1 MNIKKQLA
9 RSFYITLSSDNVG
22 AYATRADRRQMLM
35 STAGELVALG
45 YKIASVQQLKRKHV
59 VALTESWQ
67 TKNLNNGTIKN
78 RVAALRRLAVMIN
91 KPEII
96 PSNADLHIGRRQSV
110 GIQNRA
116 VFNPDLTGITD
127 PGVRISLELQRCFGL
142 RREES
147 LKIKPMIADRGE
159 QLVLLGSW
167 CKGNRPRKIP
177 IRTPEQQYWLNE
189 AKQFVQQPDRSLIPA
204 GKSYIRHRYGYDK
217 QCQKIGIRSHS
228 LRHAYA
234 QQRYRELTG
243 WDAPIAGGPSTQE
256 LDVAQRQQDI
266 QARMI
271 LTEELGHSR
280 IAITKNYLA

>member
-22 AYATRADRRQMLM
+22 AYATRADRRQILM

-67 TKNLNNGTIKN
+67 KKNLNNGTIKN

-96 PSNADLHIGRRQSV
+96 PSNADLHIGRRQSR

-116 VFNPDLTGITD
+116 VFNPDLIGITD

-167 CKGNRPRKIP
+167 CKGNRPREIP
-177 IRTPEQQYWLNE
+177 IRTPEQRYWLNE
-189 AKQFVQQPDRSLIPA
+189 AKQFVKQPDRSLIPA
-204 GKSYIRHRYGYDK
+204 GKSYIRHRYCYDK
-217 QCQKIGIRSHS
+217 QLQKIGIRSHS

-243 WDAPIAGGPSTQE
+243 WDAPIAGGPPTQA
-256 LDVAQRQQDI
+256 LDAAQRQQNI
-266 QARMI
+266 QARML

-280 IAITKNYLA
+280 IQITRNYLG